1 MYINK
6 MYGTQEPFRQRATGR
21 TQAVIAWGRGTVFR
35 CVVARG
41 TASDCLTL

>member
-21 TQAVIAWGRGTVFR
+21 TQAVIAWRRGTVFPL
-35 CVVARG
+35 RG
-41 TASDCLTL
+41 RAGIASDCLTL